1 MVTRRLKYVNGC
13 HLLNF
18 HLFTINSLNMKTFSI
33 SAPWDEKS
41 TVVRVELGKYANG
54 RIRIHLIDAV
64 DNEPYATATTNLP
77 EVLLLDNEVF
87 VKDYSENEGVLEF
100 LTTNNIV
107 VPTDKW
113 ATSGFVDVQV
123 CVVNPESEWGM
134 IPNLY
139 SDEGPEFD
147 SAGFTATS
155 EQDEQRYDDKHNT
168 MPPPPIEINMV
179 TGKSLWLI
187 KDYKIWA
194 NTYEEALK
202 HLDMIES
209 F

>member
-1 MVTRRLKYVNGC
+1 
-13 HLLNF
+13 
-18 HLFTINSLNMKTFSI
+18 MKTFSI
-33 SAPWDEKS
+33 SAPWDTKS

-54 RIRIHLIDAV
+54 RTRINLIDDL

-87 VKDYSENEGVLEF
+87 IKDYSENEGVLDF

-107 VPTDKW
+107 IATDKW

-123 CVVNPESEWGM
+123 CTLNPESEWGM

-139 SDEGPEFD
+139 SDEAPEYD
-147 SAGFTATS
+147 SAGFTIA
-155 EQDEQRYDDKHNT
+155 DNT
-168 MPPPPIEINMV
+168 MSPPPLEIDMV
-179 TGKSLWLI
+179 TGKCMWLI

-194 NTYEEALK
+194 NTYEEAVK
-202 HLDMIES
+202 HLDVIES

>member
-1 MVTRRLKYVNGC
+1 
-13 HLLNF
+13 
-18 HLFTINSLNMKTFSI
+18 MKTFSI
-33 SAPWDEKS
+33 SAPWDTKS
-41 TVVRVELGKYANG
+41 TVVRIELGRYGNG
-54 RIRIHLIDAV
+54 RIAINLIDV
-64 DNEPYATATTNLP
+64 NDNQPYATATTNIP
-77 EVLLLDNEVF
+77 DALLLDNEVF

-113 ATSGFVDVQV
+113 VTTGHVDVQV
-123 CVVNPESEWGM
+123 CVLNPESEWGL
-134 IPNLY
+134 IPNVY
-139 SDEGPEFD
+139 SDETPE
-147 SAGFTATS
+147 
-155 EQDEQRYDDKHNT
+155 YDNNT
-168 MPPPPIEINMV
+168 MHPAPKEIDMV
-179 TGKSLWLI
+179 TGKSMWVI

>member
-1 MVTRRLKYVNGC
+1 
-13 HLLNF
+13 
-18 HLFTINSLNMKTFSI
+18 MKTFSI
-33 SAPWDEKS
+33 SAPWDTKS
-41 TVVRVELGKYANG
+41 IVVRVELGKYANG
-54 RIRIHLIDAV
+54 RTRINLIDDL

-87 VKDYSENEGVLEF
+87 IKDYSENEGVLDF

-107 VPTDKW
+107 IATDKW

-123 CVVNPESEWGM
+123 CTLNPESEWGLV
-134 IPNLY
+134 PNLY
-139 SDEGPEFD
+139 SDEEPEYD
-147 SAGFTATS
+147 SAGFSVSDRTVNQEFTATL

-168 MPPPPIEINMV
+168 MPPPPLEIDMV
-179 TGKSLWLI
+179 TGKCMWLI

-194 NTYEEALK
+194 NTYEEAVK
-202 HLDMIES
+202 HLDVIES

>member
-1 MVTRRLKYVNGC
+1 
-13 HLLNF
+13 
-18 HLFTINSLNMKTFSI
+18 MKTFSI
-33 SAPWDEKS
+33 SAPWDTKS
-41 TVVRVELGKYANG
+41 IVVRVELGKYANG
-54 RIRIHLIDAV
+54 RTRINLIDDS
-64 DNEPYATATTNLP
+64 DNEPYCTATTNLP

-87 VKDYSENEGVLEF
+87 IKDYSENEGVLDF

-107 VPTDKW
+107 IATNKW

-123 CVVNPESEWGM
+123 CTLNPESEWGM

-139 SDEGPEFD
+139 SDEEPEYD

-168 MPPPPIEINMV
+168 MPPPPLEIDMV
-179 TGKSLWLI
+179 TGKCMWLI

-194 NTYEEALK
+194 NTYEEAVK
-202 HLDMIES
+202 HLDVIES

>member
-1 MVTRRLKYVNGC
+1 
-13 HLLNF
+13 
-18 HLFTINSLNMKTFSI
+18 MKTFSI

-54 RIRIHLIDAV
+54 RTRINLIDDS
-64 DNEPYATATTNLP
+64 DNEPYCTATTNLP
-77 EVLLLDNEVF
+77 DVLLLDNEVF
-87 VKDYSENEGVLEF
+87 IKDYSENEGVLDF

-107 VPTDKW
+107 IATNKW

-123 CVVNPESEWGM
+123 CTLNPESEWGM

-139 SDEGPEFD
+139 SDEEPEYD
-147 SAGFTATS
+147 SAGFSVSDRTVNQEFTATS

-168 MPPPPIEINMV
+168 MPPPPLEIDMV
-179 TGKSLWLI
+179 TGKSMWLI

-194 NTYEEALK
+194 NTYEEAVK
-202 HLDMIES
+202 HLDVIES

>member
-1 MVTRRLKYVNGC
+1 
-13 HLLNF
+13 
-18 HLFTINSLNMKTFSI
+18 MKTFSI
-33 SAPWDEKS
+33 SAPWDTKS
-41 TVVRVELGKYANG
+41 IVVRVELGKYANG
-54 RIRIHLIDAV
+54 RTRINLIDDS
-64 DNEPYATATTNLP
+64 DNEPYCTATTNLP

-87 VKDYSENEGVLEF
+87 IKDYSENEGVLDF

-107 VPTDKW
+107 IATNKW

-123 CVVNPESEWGM
+123 CTLNPESEWGV

-139 SDEGPEFD
+139 SDEEPEYD
-147 SAGFTATS
+147 SACFSVSDRTVNQEFTATS

-168 MPPPPIEINMV
+168 MPPPPLEIDMV
-179 TGKSLWLI
+179 TGKSMWLI

-194 NTYEEALK
+194 NTYEEAVK
-202 HLDMIES
+202 HLDVIES

>member
-1 MVTRRLKYVNGC
+1 
-13 HLLNF
+13 
-18 HLFTINSLNMKTFSI
+18 MKTFSI
-33 SAPWDEKS
+33 SAPWDTKS
-41 TVVRVELGKYANG
+41 TLVSIKLGKYANG
-54 RIRIHLIDAV
+54 RTSINLIDV
-64 DNEPYATATTNLP
+64 KDNQPYAVATTNLP
-77 EVLLLDNEVF
+77 DVLLLDNEVLI
-87 VKDYSENEGVLEF
+87 KDYSENEGVLEF

-123 CVVNPESEWGM
+123 CVLNPESEWGL
-134 IPNLY
+134 IPNVY
-139 SDEGPEFD
+139 SDETPE
-147 SAGFTATS
+147 
-155 EQDEQRYDDKHNT
+155 YDNNT
-168 MPPPPIEINMV
+168 MPPPPNEINMV
-179 TGKSLWLI
+179 TGKSMWVI

>member
-1 MVTRRLKYVNGC
+1 
-13 HLLNF
+13 
-18 HLFTINSLNMKTFSI
+18 MKTFSI
-33 SAPWDEKS
+33 SAPWDTKS

-54 RIRIHLIDAV
+54 RTRINLIDDL

-87 VKDYSENEGVLEF
+87 IKDYSENEGVLEF

-107 VPTDKW
+107 IATDKW

-123 CVVNPESEWGM
+123 CTLNPESEWGM

-139 SDEGPEFD
+139 SDEAPEYD
-147 SAGFTATS
+147 SAGFSVSDRTVNQEFTATL

-168 MPPPPIEINMV
+168 MPPPPLEIDMV
-179 TGKSLWLI
+179 SGKSMWLI

-194 NTYEEALK
+194 NTYEEAVK
-202 HLDMIES
+202 HLDVIES

>member
-1 MVTRRLKYVNGC
+1 
-13 HLLNF
+13 
-18 HLFTINSLNMKTFSI
+18 MKTFSI
-33 SAPWDEKS
+33 SAPWDERS
-41 TVVRVELGKYANG
+41 TVVSIKLDKYANG
-54 RIRIHLIDAV
+54 RTRINLLDAA
-64 DNEPYATATTNLP
+64 DNEPYAVATTNLP
-77 EVLLLDNEVF
+77 DVLLLDNEVL

-113 ATSGFVDVQV
+113 VTTGFVDVQV
-123 CVVNPESEWGM
+123 CVLNPESEWGM

-139 SDEGPEFD
+139 SDEAPEYD
-147 SAGFTATS
+147 SAGFT
-155 EQDEQRYDDKHNT
+155 ENDNNT
-168 MPPPPIEINMV
+168 MPPPPIEIDMV
-179 TGKSLWLI
+179 TGKSMWLI

-194 NTYEEALK
+194 TTYQEALK

>member
-1 MVTRRLKYVNGC
+1 
-13 HLLNF
+13 
-18 HLFTINSLNMKTFSI
+18 MKTFSI
-33 SAPWDEKS
+33 SAPWDTKS
-41 TVVRVELGKYANG
+41 TVVSIKLGKYANN
-54 RIRIHLIDAV
+54 RTSINLIDV
-64 DNEPYATATTNLP
+64 NDNQPYAVATTNLP
-77 EVLLLDNEVF
+77 DVLLLDNEVL

-113 ATSGFVDVQV
+113 VTSGFVDVQV
-123 CVVNPESEWGM
+123 CVLNPESEWGM

-139 SDEGPEFD
+139 SDEAPEYD
-147 SAGFTATS
+147 SAGFT
-155 EQDEQRYDDKHNT
+155 ENDNNT
-168 MPPPPIEINMV
+168 MPPPPIEIDMV
-179 TGKSLWLI
+179 TGKSMWLI

-194 NTYEEALK
+194 TTYQEALK